1 MGERQNTKL
10 STMKTHDNADTAQ
23 TNGEKSSLKRIF
35 PLLKPYKT
43 ALIGAVIALVVA
55 AGTVL
60 AIGACL
66 RFLVDYGL
74 SRENDRILD
83 LSLVGLI
90 IIIILLSIAS
100 FFRSYLVA
108 TIGEKLIADMRKKV
122 YANLIHLDPGFYEST
137 NTGELISRVTAD
149 TTVLQSVLAST
160 LPVAIR
166 NAILLVGGL
175 IALFI
180 ASPKLS
186 LIFIIV
192 VPVIVIPI
200 IIFARKV
207 RTLSKYSQEEI
218 SKLGAHMD
226 ETLHGIQVVQSFAQE
241 RKADISFK
249 GLTDKALGAATK
261 HIKMRAAMGAL
272 VIFLSFN
279 SIGIVLWI
287 GGHDVISG
295 EMSPGALT
303 SFVFYAVLTASATGT
318 LSEVYGGLNRAAGAA
333 ERLFDLIDKTPEL
346 ANADGAL
353 LNSSGIDGHLH
364 IDDVSFAYK
373 AFPDKS
379 ALKKISLDI
388 KAGETIA
395 IVGPSGSGKTT
406 LFKLLLRF
414 YDPDAGHI
422 KLDDQDIRSFNLESY
437 RRSFGI
443 VPQDPVLFS
452 DTIRRN
458 IAYGDD
464 SLNIEDLQHLADNA
478 NALDFINNLPGGF
491 DTPIGERGTRLSG
504 GQRQRIAIARALAHD
519 PKILLF
525 DEATSS
531 LDSNSERAIQSALQ
545 RIKKRRTLLIIAHRL
560 STVLIADRI
569 VLLKDGEIETIGTH
583 DQLLKASALYK
594 EMVNNQMID
603 KKEV

>member
-23 TNGEKSSLKRIF
+23 TNGDKSSLKRIF

-83 LSLVGLI
+83 LALIGLI
-90 IIIILLSIAS
+90 IIIVLLSIAS

-108 TIGEKLIADMRKKV
+108 TIGEKLIADMRKEV

-160 LPVAIR
+160 LPIAIR

-192 VPVIVIPI
+192 VPVIVVPI

-207 RTLSKYSQEEI
+207 RALSKYSQEEI

-346 ANADGAL
+346 ISTDGAL
-353 LNSSGIDGHLH
+353 LNSSDIDGHLH

-414 YDPDAGHI
+414 YDPDTGHI
-422 KLDDQDIRSFNLESY
+422 NLDGQDIRSFNLESY
-437 RRSFGI
+437 RRIFGI

-464 SLNIEDLQHLADNA
+464 SLDIEDLKHLADNA
-478 NALDFINNLPGGF
+478 NALNFINNLPDGF
-491 DTPIGERGTRLSG
+491 DTRIGERGTRLSG

-531 LDSNSERAIQSALQ
+531 LDSNSEKAIQSALQ
-545 RIKKRRTLLIIAHRL
+545 RIKKLRTLLIIAHRL

-583 DQLLKASALYK
+583 DQLLQASPLYK

-603 KKEV
+603 KREA